1 MNKSMKRILMAGILM
16 AAAAI
21 AQAGGLTVTNVTA
34 QQRWP
39 WNGLVDIDYEILS
52 DNADED
58 VYVYPTGFDKDR
70 NIAFAPR
77 TLTGDG
83 SDGQPVKP
91 GRHRLTW
98 NMAADEPTL
107 HSSAFA
113 VSVHA
118 FSGSQPYL
126 VLDLSS
132 GAESLN
138 YPYRYSA
145 TPPDL
150 DNDACRTTNLWLRL
164 VLPGTFMMGSPTD
177 ERGRDSDEV
186 LHQVMLTKPYYIG
199 VFEVTQKQY
208 ALITGADPS
217 YRKGETRPAEC
228 VSYNMVRGA
237 VNGAAWPLNNQ
248 VDADSVLGKLRLR
261 TNLTFD
267 LPTEAQW
274 EYACRAGTSTALNS
288 GHNLTNTTSDASMA
302 EVGRYSGNWLDGKGG
317 YSGWSNWG
325 DNYRVHTKVGSY
337 LPNIWGLYDMHG
349 NVWELCLDWQGS
361 YPGGTVS
368 DPSGATSGYRTVR
381 GGHYEGSA
389 SACRA
394 ANRQPSGGGPGEAN
408 VAFGFRLVVIPPV
421 Q

>member
-1 MNKSMKRILMAGILM
+1 MNISKQWIAVLLFAGALASVQ
-16 AAAAI
+16 AA
-21 AQAGGLTVTNVTA
+21 GLSVTNVTA

-39 WNGLVDIDYEILS
+39 WNGLVDIDYEILC

-70 NIAFAPR
+70 NLAIAPR
-77 TLTGDG
+77 TLTGAG
-83 SDGQPVKP
+83 ANNQTVKP
-91 GRHRLTW
+91 GKHRMTW

-113 VSVHA
+113 ISIHA
-118 FSGSQPYL
+118 FSGTQPYL

-132 GAESLN
+132 GPDSLN
-138 YPYRYSA
+138 YPYWYSS

-150 DNDACRTTNLWLRL
+150 DNNACRTTNLWLRL

-177 ERGRDSDEV
+177 ELGRNSNET
-186 LHQVMLTKPYYIG
+186 LHQVTLTKPYYIG
-199 VFEVTQKQY
+199 VFEMTQKQY
-208 ALITGADPS
+208 ALITGTDPS
-217 YRKGETRPAEC
+217 WYKGDTRPVES
-228 VSYNMVRGA
+228 VSYDMIRGP

-288 GHNLTNTTSDASMA
+288 GYNLTNATSDANMA
-302 EVGRYSGNWLDGKGG
+302 AVGRYTGNWQDGKGG
-317 YSGWSNWG
+317 YSGYVSWG
-325 DNYRVHTKVGSY
+325 DYYYVHTTVGSY
-337 LPNIWGLYDMHG
+337 LPNAWGLYDMHG
-349 NVWELCLDWQGS
+349 NEKEWCLDWYEA
-361 YPGGTVS
+361 YPGTVS
-368 DPSGATSGYRTVR
+368 DPKGATSGSGRLLR
-381 GGHYEGSA
+381 GGAYDGHAYCCRSAFRNDYGS
-389 SACRA
+389 
-394 ANRQPSGGGPGEAN
+394 PSGSYRN
-408 VAFGFRLVVIPPV
+408 ISLRVVVLPPV

>member
-1 MNKSMKRILMAGILM
+1 MRKSMKRMLVAGIMM

-21 AQAGGLTVTNVTA
+21 AEAGGLTVTNVTA

-39 WNGLVDIDYEILS
+39 WNGLVDIDYEILG

-83 SDGQPVKP
+83 ANGQPVKP

-98 NMAADEPTL
+98 DMAADEPTL

-113 VSVHA
+113 ISVHA

-150 DNDACRTTNLWLRL
+150 NDDACRTTNLWLRL

-177 ERGRDSDEV
+177 ELGRDSDEI
-186 LHQVMLTKPYYIG
+186 LHQVALTKPYYIG

-208 ALITGADPS
+208 ELVTGGNPSRNTGA
-217 YRKGETRPAEC
+217 TRPVEQ
-228 VSYNMVRGA
+228 VSYNMIRGA

-248 VDADSVLGKLRLR
+248 VDAGSFLGKLRLR

-288 GHNLTNTTSDASMA
+288 GHNLTNAASDASMA
-302 EVGRYSGNWLDGKGG
+302 AVGRYASNWSDGKGG
-317 YSGWSNWG
+317 HSAY
-325 DNYRVHTKVGSY
+325 HTKAGSY
-337 LPNIWGLYDMHG
+337 FPNAWGLYDMHG
-349 NVWELCLDWQGS
+349 NVSEWCLDRYGT
-361 YPGGTVS
+361 YPGAVA
-368 DPSGATSGYRTVR
+368 DPQGAV
-381 GGHYEGSA
+381 
-389 SACRA
+389 
-394 ANRQPSGGGPGEAN
+394 SGGGRIRRIGSLWRSARDCRSADRDQSGSGDVYVMN
-408 VAFGFRLVVIPPV
+408 QQTAYSDFGFRLVVIPPV